1 VTRDGFTGHEHLDN
15 VGLVHM
21 NGRVYDPAIAR
32 FLSPDPVVTS
42 PFNRQDLN
50 RYSYA
55 WNSPLSVVDPTG
67 LEEVTCLHGP
77 HGRCAGV
84 TVTGLRDRSP
94 GGSAY
99 YAWRTG
105 SNGQAVSAAQ
115 RDPCGQDGSAAAC
128 SRGYREQAGGGGD
141 AGLSTHGPGT
151 TTDYWQGF
159 AAQVGNL
166 GMNSVP
172 VFWLFGV
179 DQGYTWFPIPD
190 SQAGSRGARLGSIG
204 YFAGGF
210 AGMVRGAATRTLS
223 STGGVVRRFEL
234 SEDQIFYRTFSG
246 DARVGSWLTTT
257 RPRSQSW
264 AQEALALPPWNKAT
278 HVQEVR
284 VPRGTLVE
292 RSRASRM
299 PEWGRTRGGAEQYKL
314 LETIPESSFG
324 PGSPLP

>member
-1 VTRDGFTGHEHLDN
+1 
-15 VGLVHM
+15 
-21 NGRVYDPAIAR
+21 
-32 FLSPDPVVTS
+32 
-42 PFNRQDLN
+42 
-50 RYSYA
+50 
-55 WNSPLSVVDPTG
+55 
-67 LEEVTCLHGP
+67 
-77 HGRCAGV
+77 
-84 TVTGLRDRSP
+84 
-94 GGSAY
+94 
-99 YAWRTG
+99 
-105 SNGQAVSAAQ
+105 
-115 RDPCGQDGSAAAC
+115 
-128 SRGYREQAGGGGD
+128 
-141 AGLSTHGPGT
+141 
-151 TTDYWQGF
+151 
-159 AAQVGNL
+159 
-166 GMNSVP
+166 MNSVP

-179 DQGYTWFPIPD
+179 DQGYTWFSIPD